1 MLVRSARLARSE
13 DSPVYVTDSRRL
25 RAAAASSCR
34 RFSAWASLARA
45 SPSHPQPSHE
55 APSPKLVHALSADAE
70 WRFRF
75 YVAPRINLGWNLEAF
90 SFTVLQTCTALVS
103 SRLLPFHCLLQVLLF
118 LLSASSHFRR
128 APHKPCSLHPTH
140 AATNSNH
147 PNPNRHLGLSDHS
160 NFSAPSGP
168 RRRACR
174 VRRLCQAPCRPHR
187 PGHGAIANP
196 TPAQRDYLML
206 AKPVTSH
213 DVYYP
218 DIKCAPISLSHCQQT
233 ARWPGPEA
241 PRVLHEREA

>member
-1 MLVRSARLARSE
+1 MGSASKKNDSGTPCSTIYVSHVLSELHRARSNQ
-13 DSPVYVTDSRRL
+13 TKIFFR
-25 RAAAASSCR
+25 
-34 RFSAWASLARA
+34 ASLARA
-45 SPSHPQPSHE
+45 SPTHPQPSHE

-168 RRRACR
+168 PP
-174 VRRLCQAPCRPHR
+174 LCPPCMPCPPPL
-187 PGHGAIANP
+187 PGSLP
-196 TPAQRDYLML
+196 PAQTRSRRHRQ
-206 AKPVTSH
+206 SH
-213 DVYYP
+213 PCPKGLP
-218 DIKCAPISLSHCQQT
+218 D
-233 ARWPGPEA
+233 ARKTCDES
-241 PRVLHEREA
+241 

>member
-1 MLVRSARLARSE
+1 MLVRLARLVRSE

-25 RAAAASSCR
+25 SAAAASSCR

-168 RRRACR
+168 PP
-174 VRRLCQAPCRPHR
+174 LCPPCLPSPPPL
-187 PGHGAIANP
+187 PGSLP
-196 TPAQRDYLML
+196 PAQTRSRRHRQ
-206 AKPVTSH
+206 SH
-213 DVYYP
+213 PCPKGLP
-218 DIKCAPISLSHCQQT
+218 D
-233 ARWPGPEA
+233 ARKNCDDS
-241 PRVLHEREA
+241 